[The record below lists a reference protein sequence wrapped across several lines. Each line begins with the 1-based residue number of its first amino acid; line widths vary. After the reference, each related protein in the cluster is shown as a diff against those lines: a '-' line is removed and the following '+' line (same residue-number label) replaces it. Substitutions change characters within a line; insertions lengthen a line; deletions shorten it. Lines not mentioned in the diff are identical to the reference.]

1 VTAPLVVFAVGNPSR
16 GDDAIGPVICGR
28 LAKWLENEELADRV
42 ELIEDFQLNIEH
54 ALDLRNRELALFID
68 AGQNTPAPFIFAR
81 IYPSTATAHTTH
93 ALPPEAVLQVYRQ
106 MEDREPPPAFVLC
119 VRGEGFELGA
129 ELTQAAQAG
138 IAAAMLVLERLILRP
153 SLADW
158 GAWIRVSEVD
168 GCSEPGDA
176 CNLAKAALLSA
187 DREFPPPAKSG
198 RGSSYPKAVV

>member
-1 VTAPLVVFAVGNPSR
+1 MTAPLVIFAVGNPSR

-106 MEDREPPPAFVLC
+106 MDGHEPPPAFVLC

-129 ELTQAAQAG
+129 DMTQAAQGG
-138 IAAAMLVLERLILRP
+138 IAAAMNLLERLVRKP
-153 SLADW
+153 NLADW
-158 GAWIRVSEVD
+158 GA
-168 GCSEPGDA
+168 
-176 CNLAKAALLSA
+176 
-187 DREFPPPAKSG
+187 
-198 RGSSYPKAVV
+198 